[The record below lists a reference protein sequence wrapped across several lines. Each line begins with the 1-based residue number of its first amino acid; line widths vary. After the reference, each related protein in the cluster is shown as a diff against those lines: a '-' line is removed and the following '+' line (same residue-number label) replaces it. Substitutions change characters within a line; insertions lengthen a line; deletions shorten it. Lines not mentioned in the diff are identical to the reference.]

1 MKRSSETLSSY
12 FRINGIKYHFGSEFA
27 QNNVEKPKT
36 TRASTNMSSLRQSAS
51 LLEYCLGLGIYVPHY
66 CYHRQLSISG
76 NCRMCLVEIKKSPKP
91 VVSCAMSAKSTLAA
105 SAEIYTNSPLVK
117 KSRENIME
125 FLLLNHPLD
134 CPICDQ
140 GGECDL
146 QDQSLFFGVTKK
158 RFYGYRRTVS
168 DKNLGLIVK
177 TVMTRCIHCTRCVRF
192 ATEIAGVQNLGTFG
206 RGTNVEI
213 GTYVSKIFDSELS
226 GNVVDLCPVG
236 ALTSKPYP
244 FAGRSWEL
252 KKISTVDPSDGYG
265 SSILVF
271 LKNNTVFKVLPG
283 FEHGKAGSSNLW
295 LSDKTRFLFDHTLS
309 SRKNIDANLGGH
321 SDVTNKYSWDF
332 VLKHITVTVYVSDHL
347 RKHFLKLNP
356 FLVIFDESSSVEV
369 ISILMILEKKYTF
382 FQLRRSATTKL
393 INDFQSDF
401 QMNSVRD
408 FVTLTSS
415 DTCVLL
421 GTNPRYES
429 TYLNLKLKKRYAMGR
444 FQVFSI
450 NSRMDL
456 TFPCINLGSNLEKL
470 KHIVGGNASSC
481 NNFKKS
487 SNLITILNTET
498 YAREDSFAI
507 KNLIKV
513 FDSVLLSNNPG
524 MFNLLSTSLNSVGVS
539 NLYSFKNFRKKDL
552 NGTSG
557 LFIINSD
564 AKTSL
569 ILTQYIQLAVLNYLT
584 IKIPV
589 TVEQNVK
596 NNFSKLVNQLDLYDY
611 IHLPNNTFFED
622 SGSYINTEGE
632 SKISKKILVSP
643 TNTKSDWMILR
654 KLLSILES
662 IEFTNYKKDNTK
674 VRFRSNSV
682 LKFRNLISFLFL
694 NTQRLSCLSFY
705 GKMGSQEF
713 FLTSKY
719 KTRKS
724 KLSATQ
730 LKIWIEDFYIGGF
743 DNYSGDSKI
752 MILCSLSVREVT
764 HTFL

>member
-1 MKRSSETLSSY
+1 
-12 FRINGIKYHFGSEFA
+12 
-27 QNNVEKPKT
+27 
-36 TRASTNMSSLRQSAS
+36 
-51 LLEYCLGLGIYVPHY
+51 
-66 CYHRQLSISG
+66 
-76 NCRMCLVEIKKSPKP
+76 MCLVEVKKSPKP

-158 RFYGYRRTVS
+158 RFYGYRRAVS

-192 ATEIAGVQNLGTFG
+192 ATEIAGVQDLGTFG

-252 KKISTVDPSDGYG
+252 KKVSSVDPSDGYG
-265 SSILVF
+265 SNILVF
-271 LKNNTVFKVLPG
+271 LKNNVVFKILPG
-283 FEHGKAGSSNLW
+283 FKYGRTDGSNLW
-295 LSDKTRFLFDHTLS
+295 LSNKTRFLFDHALS
-309 SRKNIDANLGGH
+309 SRKNVDANLGGD
-321 SDVTNKYSWDF
+321 SGVRDKYSWNF
-332 VLKHITVTVYVSDHL
+332 VLRHIAVIVYVSDHL
-347 RKHFLKLNP
+347 RKHFFKLNP
-356 FLVIFDESSSVEV
+356 FLILFDESSSVEI
-369 ISILMILEKKYTF
+369 ISILMILERRYTF

-401 QMNSVRD
+401 QMNSVRN
-408 FVTLTSS
+408 FVALTSS
-415 DTCVLL
+415 DTCILL

-429 TYLNLKLKKRYAMGR
+429 TYLNLRLKKRYAMGR

-450 NSRMDL
+450 NSRINL

-470 KHIVGGNASSC
+470 KHIVEGNVSSC
-481 NNFKKS
+481 NDFKKS
-487 SNLITILNTET
+487 SNLVTILNTET

-513 FDSVLLSNNPG
+513 LDSMISSNNSG
-524 MFNLLSTSLNSVGVS
+524 MFNLLSTSLNSVGIS
-539 NLYSFKNFRKKDL
+539 NLYSFKNLRRKDL
-552 NGTSG
+552 DGTSG

-564 AKTSL
+564 AKTSF
-569 ILTQYIQLAVLNYLT
+569 ILNQYIQLAVLNYLT
-584 IKIPV
+584 IKTTV

-596 NNFSKLVNQLDLYDY
+596 NNFSKLVNRLDLCDY
-611 IHLPNNTFFED
+611 VHLPNDTFFED

-632 SKISKKILVSP
+632 SRISKKILVSP

-654 KLLSILES
+654 KLTSMLES
-662 IEFTNYKKDNTK
+662 IEFISYKKDNAK
-674 VRFRSNSV
+674 IKFRSDSI

-705 GKMGSQEF
+705 GKIVSQEE
-713 FLTSKY
+713 FLTSKH
-719 KTRKS
+719 KTRKF

-730 LKIWIEDFYIGGF
+730 FKIWIEDFYIGGF
-743 DNYSGDSKI
+743 DNYSGDSRI
-752 MILCSLSVREVT
+752 MILCSLSAREVT